1 MLYIIP
7 DYYFDFHCIA
17 ERCEDT
23 CCAGWQIVIDKKS
36 LRKYRKVK
44 GSYARELRKRIRWQK
59 RIFCQDKE
67 KRCAFLNENNL
78 CDLYTNLGEKSLC
91 RTCRMYPRHVEE
103 FENVREISLSVS
115 CPEVARILME
125 RETPVH
131 FRTFEKEGEESWDDF
146 DPFLFSILQDA
157 REGMFQILQ
166 NRELDISIREKLVL
180 GMAHDIQGR
189 VNRGEM
195 FGCPEVIER
204 YQTDKAVAFAQKVVC
219 KEEPVWPRERFLKL
233 FRFERLRDDWEMLL
247 VETEAL
253 LYKDGE
259 TAYWHKRKEFDRWTK
274 EQMPLWEVHIEQLL
288 IYFLFTYFVGAVY
301 DGNIYAKARMCVSFT
316 ELVREIWMAA
326 WLRNGKQLG
335 LEEMTE
341 LLYRFSREMEHSDKN
356 LKIAEKIML

>member
-1 MLYIIP
+1 
-7 DYYFDFHCIA
+7 
-17 ERCEDT
+17 
-23 CCAGWQIVIDKKS
+23 
-36 LRKYRKVK
+36 
-44 GSYARELRKRIRWQK
+44 
-59 RIFCQDKE
+59 
-67 KRCAFLNENNL
+67 
-78 CDLYTNLGEKSLC
+78 
-91 RTCRMYPRHVEE
+91 MYPRHVEE

-204 YQTDKAVAFAQKVVC
+204 YQTDKAVVFAQRVVC